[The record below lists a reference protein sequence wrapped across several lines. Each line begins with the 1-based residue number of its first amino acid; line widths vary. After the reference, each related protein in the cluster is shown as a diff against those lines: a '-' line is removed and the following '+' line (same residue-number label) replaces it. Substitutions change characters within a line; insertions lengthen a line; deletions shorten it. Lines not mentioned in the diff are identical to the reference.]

1 MYSVKTNADYI
12 RSMTDEELADWLNY
26 YAHDGYMIPDG
37 DWETWLKQTRDEGV
51 DDNG

>member
-12 RSMTDEELADWLNY
+12 RSMTDEELADWLIY

-37 DWETWLKQTRDEGV
+37 GWDTWLKKTRDKE
-51 DDNG
+51 